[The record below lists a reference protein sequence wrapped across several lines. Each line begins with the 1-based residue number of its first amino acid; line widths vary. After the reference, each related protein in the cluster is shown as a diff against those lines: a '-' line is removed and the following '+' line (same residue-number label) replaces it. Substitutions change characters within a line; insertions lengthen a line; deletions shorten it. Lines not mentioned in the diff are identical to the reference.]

1 MKEGTKMKAKNNFFK
16 QLISIMTV
24 LSLLFMVLGIQGN
37 NEVKAA
43 TLATL
48 PAPINQIFPDADL
61 AEGIRAVLQKASVT
75 DVVTQEEL
83 ESITKLVVAGE
94 KVASIQGIE
103 YLTNLEYLNLNG
115 NQITDISPLSNLV
128 KLTNLYIGTNKIT
141 DISALQNLTNLRELY
156 LNEDNISDISPLAN
170 LTKMYSLNLG
180 ANHNLSDLSP
190 LSNMT
195 GLNYLTVTESK
206 VKDVTPIANLTD
218 LYSLSLNYNQI
229 EDISPLA
236 SLTSLHYFTAY
247 VNQITDITPVA
258 NMTRLNSLKIGN
270 NKITDLSPLANLS
283 QLTWL
288 EIGTNQISD
297 INAVKDLTKLKM
309 LNVGSNQISDISV
322 LNNLS
327 QLNSLFLN
335 NNQLGNEDMEVIGGL
350 TNLTTLFLSQNHIT
364 DIRPLASLS
373 KMDSADFANQVIKK
387 PARNFSK
394 TLSVPNN
401 ITSIDGTLVTP
412 KTISN
417 NGTYDAPNVNWSSP
431 SYLPEVR
438 YTFKQDVAVGSTTSS
453 YTGII
458 IQPLNEPV
466 DYNVTFNIDGNTSE
480 VKTVTEEDLIPEPA
494 NPTKQGYTF
503 DGWYD
508 AETGGTKWDFTT
520 GQMPAN
526 DLMLYAHFSVN
537 SYQVN
542 FDIDGAVMNE
552 AVVYDTLLNEPTAP
566 TKQGYTFDGWYD
578 AETGGNKWDFKTMK
592 MPANDVTLYAHFT
605 VSSYQVN
612 FDIDGAVTN
621 EAIVYDTL
629 LNEPATPT
637 KQGYTFDGWYDAETG
652 GNKWDFKTMKIPAND
667 VTLYAHFTINNYQ
680 ANFDIDGSVTNETI
694 TYDTLLNEPTAPT
707 KQGFLFDGWYDAEV
721 GGTKW
726 DFNTMKMPA
735 NDITLYAHFSKET
748 PLIPSPSDESDSK
761 PTNGSIT
768 INEPSATSMP
778 VQNNNITVT
787 AGENTPELT
796 TAKLPKT
803 GDNNPWQ
810 TLFAGILLSSSAFYI
825 WRKKA

>member
-1 MKEGTKMKAKNNFFK
+1 MKAKNNFFK

-270 NKITDLSPLANLS
+270 NKITYLSPLANLS

-438 YTFKQDVAVGSTTSS
+438 YTFKQDVVVGSTTSS

-652 GNKWDFKTMKIPAND
+652 GNKWDFKTMKMPAND

-735 NDITLYAHFSKET
+735 NDINLYAHFSKET

-778 VQNNNITVT
+778 AQNNNITVT

>member
-1 MKEGTKMKAKNNFFK
+1 MKAKNNFFK

-43 TLATL
+43 TLATP

-387 PARNFSK
+387 PARNFLK

-458 IQPLNEPV
+458 IQPLNEPL

-652 GNKWDFKTMKIPAND
+652 GNKWDFKTMKMPAND

-680 ANFDIDGSVTNETI
+680 ANFDIDGAVTNETI

-726 DFNTMKMPA
+726 DFNKMKMPA

-768 INEPSATSMP
+768 INEPSAISMP
-778 VQNNNITVT
+778 AQNSNITVT

>member
-1 MKEGTKMKAKNNFFK
+1 MKAKNNFFK

-43 TLATL
+43 TLATP

-94 KVASIQGIE
+94 KVASIQRIE

-387 PARNFSK
+387 PARNFLK

-458 IQPLNEPV
+458 IQPLNEPL

-652 GNKWDFKTMKIPAND
+652 GNKWDFKTMKMPAND

-680 ANFDIDGSVTNETI
+680 ANFDIDGAVTNETI

-768 INEPSATSMP
+768 INEPSAISMP
-778 VQNNNITVT
+778 AQNSNITVT

>member
-1 MKEGTKMKAKNNFFK
+1 MKAKNNFFK

-258 NMTRLNSLKIGN
+258 NMTKLNSLKIGN

>member
-1 MKEGTKMKAKNNFFK
+1 MKAKNNFFK

-43 TLATL
+43 TLATP

-438 YTFKQDVAVGSTTSS
+438 YTFKQDVVVGSTTSS

-552 AVVYDTLLNEPTAP
+552 AVVYYTLLNEPTAP

-652 GNKWDFKTMKIPAND
+652 GNKWDFKTMKMPAND

-735 NDITLYAHFSKET
+735 NDINLYAHFSKET

-778 VQNNNITVT
+778 AQNNNITVT

>member
-1 MKEGTKMKAKNNFFK
+1 
-16 QLISIMTV
+16 
-24 LSLLFMVLGIQGN
+24 
-37 NEVKAA
+37 
-43 TLATL
+43 
-48 PAPINQIFPDADL
+48 
-61 AEGIRAVLQKASVT
+61 
-75 DVVTQEEL
+75 
-83 ESITKLVVAGE
+83 
-94 KVASIQGIE
+94 
-103 YLTNLEYLNLNG
+103 
-115 NQITDISPLSNLV
+115 
-128 KLTNLYIGTNKIT
+128 
-141 DISALQNLTNLRELY
+141 LTNLRELY

>member
-1 MKEGTKMKAKNNFFK
+1 MKAKNNFFK

-43 TLATL
+43 TLATP

-335 NNQLGNEDMEVIGGL
+335 NNQLGNEDMKVIGGL

-480 VKTVTEEDLIPEPA
+480 VKTVTEEDLIPEPT

-621 EAIVYDTL
+621 EAIVYDAL

-652 GNKWDFKTMKIPAND
+652 GNKWDFKTMKMPAND

-680 ANFDIDGSVTNETI
+680 ANFDIDGAVTNETI

-735 NDITLYAHFSKET
+735 NDINLYAHFSKET

-778 VQNNNITVT
+778 AQNNNITVT

>member
-1 MKEGTKMKAKNNFFK
+1 
-16 QLISIMTV
+16 
-24 LSLLFMVLGIQGN
+24 
-37 NEVKAA
+37 
-43 TLATL
+43 
-48 PAPINQIFPDADL
+48 
-61 AEGIRAVLQKASVT
+61 
-75 DVVTQEEL
+75 
-83 ESITKLVVAGE
+83 
-94 KVASIQGIE
+94 
-103 YLTNLEYLNLNG
+103 
-115 NQITDISPLSNLV
+115 
-128 KLTNLYIGTNKIT
+128 
-141 DISALQNLTNLRELY
+141 
-156 LNEDNISDISPLAN
+156 
-170 LTKMYSLNLG
+170 
-180 ANHNLSDLSP
+180 
-190 LSNMT
+190 
-195 GLNYLTVTESK
+195 
-206 VKDVTPIANLTD
+206 
-218 LYSLSLNYNQI
+218 
-229 EDISPLA
+229 
-236 SLTSLHYFTAY
+236 
-247 VNQITDITPVA
+247 
-258 NMTRLNSLKIGN
+258 
-270 NKITDLSPLANLS
+270 
-283 QLTWL
+283 LTWL

-387 PARNFSK
+387 PARNFLK

-458 IQPLNEPV
+458 IQPLNEPL

-652 GNKWDFKTMKIPAND
+652 GNKWDFKTMKMPAND

-680 ANFDIDGSVTNETI
+680 ANFDIDGAVTNETI

-768 INEPSATSMP
+768 INEPSAISMP
-778 VQNNNITVT
+778 AQNSNITVT

>member
-1 MKEGTKMKAKNNFFK
+1 
-16 QLISIMTV
+16 
-24 LSLLFMVLGIQGN
+24 
-37 NEVKAA
+37 
-43 TLATL
+43 
-48 PAPINQIFPDADL
+48 
-61 AEGIRAVLQKASVT
+61 
-75 DVVTQEEL
+75 
-83 ESITKLVVAGE
+83 
-94 KVASIQGIE
+94 
-103 YLTNLEYLNLNG
+103 
-115 NQITDISPLSNLV
+115 
-128 KLTNLYIGTNKIT
+128 
-141 DISALQNLTNLRELY
+141 
-156 LNEDNISDISPLAN
+156 
-170 LTKMYSLNLG
+170 
-180 ANHNLSDLSP
+180 
-190 LSNMT
+190 NMT

-438 YTFKQDVAVGSTTSS
+438 YTFKQDVAVGLTTSS

>member
-1 MKEGTKMKAKNNFFK
+1 
-16 QLISIMTV
+16 
-24 LSLLFMVLGIQGN
+24 
-37 NEVKAA
+37 
-43 TLATL
+43 
-48 PAPINQIFPDADL
+48 
-61 AEGIRAVLQKASVT
+61 
-75 DVVTQEEL
+75 
-83 ESITKLVVAGE
+83 
-94 KVASIQGIE
+94 
-103 YLTNLEYLNLNG
+103 
-115 NQITDISPLSNLV
+115 
-128 KLTNLYIGTNKIT
+128 
-141 DISALQNLTNLRELY
+141 
-156 LNEDNISDISPLAN
+156 
-170 LTKMYSLNLG
+170 
-180 ANHNLSDLSP
+180 
-190 LSNMT
+190 
-195 GLNYLTVTESK
+195 
-206 VKDVTPIANLTD
+206 
-218 LYSLSLNYNQI
+218 
-229 EDISPLA
+229 
-236 SLTSLHYFTAY
+236 
-247 VNQITDITPVA
+247 ITPVA

>member
-1 MKEGTKMKAKNNFFK
+1 
-16 QLISIMTV
+16 
-24 LSLLFMVLGIQGN
+24 
-37 NEVKAA
+37 
-43 TLATL
+43 
-48 PAPINQIFPDADL
+48 
-61 AEGIRAVLQKASVT
+61 
-75 DVVTQEEL
+75 
-83 ESITKLVVAGE
+83 
-94 KVASIQGIE
+94 
-103 YLTNLEYLNLNG
+103 
-115 NQITDISPLSNLV
+115 
-128 KLTNLYIGTNKIT
+128 
-141 DISALQNLTNLRELY
+141 
-156 LNEDNISDISPLAN
+156 
-170 LTKMYSLNLG
+170 
-180 ANHNLSDLSP
+180 
-190 LSNMT
+190 
-195 GLNYLTVTESK
+195 
-206 VKDVTPIANLTD
+206 
-218 LYSLSLNYNQI
+218 
-229 EDISPLA
+229 
-236 SLTSLHYFTAY
+236 
-247 VNQITDITPVA
+247 
-258 NMTRLNSLKIGN
+258 
-270 NKITDLSPLANLS
+270 DLSPLANLS

-438 YTFKQDVAVGSTTSS
+438 YTFKQDVVVGSTTSS

-652 GNKWDFKTMKIPAND
+652 GNKWDFKTMKMPAND

-735 NDITLYAHFSKET
+735 NDINLYAHFSKET

-778 VQNNNITVT
+778 AQNNNITVT

>member
-1 MKEGTKMKAKNNFFK
+1 MKAKNNFFK

-43 TLATL
+43 TLATP

-458 IQPLNEPV
+458 IQPLNEPL

-605 VSSYQVN
+605 
-612 FDIDGAVTN
+612 
-621 EAIVYDTL
+621 
-629 LNEPATPT
+629 
-637 KQGYTFDGWYDAETG
+637 
-652 GNKWDFKTMKIPAND
+652 
-667 VTLYAHFTINNYQ
+667 INNYQ

-735 NDITLYAHFSKET
+735 NDINLYAHFSKET

-778 VQNNNITVT
+778 AQNNNITVT

>member
-1 MKEGTKMKAKNNFFK
+1 MKAKNNFFK

-43 TLATL
+43 TLATP

-206 VKDVTPIANLTD
+206 AKDVTPIANLTD

-605 VSSYQVN
+605 ISSYQAN
-612 FDIDGAVTN
+612 FDIGGAVTN

-652 GNKWDFKTMKIPAND
+652 GNKWDFKTMKMPAND

-735 NDITLYAHFSKET
+735 NDINLYAHFSKET

-778 VQNNNITVT
+778 AQNNNITVT

>member
-1 MKEGTKMKAKNNFFK
+1 
-16 QLISIMTV
+16 
-24 LSLLFMVLGIQGN
+24 
-37 NEVKAA
+37 
-43 TLATL
+43 
-48 PAPINQIFPDADL
+48 
-61 AEGIRAVLQKASVT
+61 
-75 DVVTQEEL
+75 
-83 ESITKLVVAGE
+83 
-94 KVASIQGIE
+94 
-103 YLTNLEYLNLNG
+103 
-115 NQITDISPLSNLV
+115 
-128 KLTNLYIGTNKIT
+128 
-141 DISALQNLTNLRELY
+141 
-156 LNEDNISDISPLAN
+156 
-170 LTKMYSLNLG
+170 
-180 ANHNLSDLSP
+180 
-190 LSNMT
+190 
-195 GLNYLTVTESK
+195 
-206 VKDVTPIANLTD
+206 
-218 LYSLSLNYNQI
+218 
-229 EDISPLA
+229 
-236 SLTSLHYFTAY
+236 
-247 VNQITDITPVA
+247 
-258 NMTRLNSLKIGN
+258 

-480 VKTVTEEDLIPEPA
+480 VKTVTEEDLIPEPT

-621 EAIVYDTL
+621 EAIVYDAL

-652 GNKWDFKTMKIPAND
+652 GNKWDFKTMKMPAND

-680 ANFDIDGSVTNETI
+680 ANFDIDGAVTNETI

-735 NDITLYAHFSKET
+735 NDINLYAHFSKET

-778 VQNNNITVT
+778 AQNNNITVT

>member
-1 MKEGTKMKAKNNFFK
+1 MKAKNNFFK

-373 KMDSADFANQVIKK
+373 KMDSAYFANQVIKK

>member
-1 MKEGTKMKAKNNFFK
+1 
-16 QLISIMTV
+16 
-24 LSLLFMVLGIQGN
+24 
-37 NEVKAA
+37 
-43 TLATL
+43 
-48 PAPINQIFPDADL
+48 
-61 AEGIRAVLQKASVT
+61 
-75 DVVTQEEL
+75 
-83 ESITKLVVAGE
+83 
-94 KVASIQGIE
+94 
-103 YLTNLEYLNLNG
+103 
-115 NQITDISPLSNLV
+115 
-128 KLTNLYIGTNKIT
+128 
-141 DISALQNLTNLRELY
+141 
-156 LNEDNISDISPLAN
+156 
-170 LTKMYSLNLG
+170 
-180 ANHNLSDLSP
+180 
-190 LSNMT
+190 
-195 GLNYLTVTESK
+195 
-206 VKDVTPIANLTD
+206 
-218 LYSLSLNYNQI
+218 
-229 EDISPLA
+229 
-236 SLTSLHYFTAY
+236 Y

-458 IQPLNEPV
+458 IQPLNEPL

-652 GNKWDFKTMKIPAND
+652 GNKWDFKTMKMPAND

-735 NDITLYAHFSKET
+735 NDINLYAHFSKET

-778 VQNNNITVT
+778 AQNNNITVT

>member
-1 MKEGTKMKAKNNFFK
+1 
-16 QLISIMTV
+16 
-24 LSLLFMVLGIQGN
+24 
-37 NEVKAA
+37 
-43 TLATL
+43 
-48 PAPINQIFPDADL
+48 
-61 AEGIRAVLQKASVT
+61 
-75 DVVTQEEL
+75 
-83 ESITKLVVAGE
+83 
-94 KVASIQGIE
+94 
-103 YLTNLEYLNLNG
+103 
-115 NQITDISPLSNLV
+115 
-128 KLTNLYIGTNKIT
+128 
-141 DISALQNLTNLRELY
+141 
-156 LNEDNISDISPLAN
+156 
-170 LTKMYSLNLG
+170 
-180 ANHNLSDLSP
+180 
-190 LSNMT
+190 
-195 GLNYLTVTESK
+195 
-206 VKDVTPIANLTD
+206 
-218 LYSLSLNYNQI
+218 YSLSLNYNQI

-480 VKTVTEEDLIPEPA
+480 VKTVTEEDLIPEPT

-552 AVVYDTLLNEPTAP
+552 AVVYNTLLNEPTAP

-621 EAIVYDTL
+621 EAIVYDAL

-652 GNKWDFKTMKIPAND
+652 GNKWDFKTMKMPAND

-778 VQNNNITVT
+778 AQNSNITVT

>member
-1 MKEGTKMKAKNNFFK
+1 
-16 QLISIMTV
+16 
-24 LSLLFMVLGIQGN
+24 
-37 NEVKAA
+37 
-43 TLATL
+43 
-48 PAPINQIFPDADL
+48 
-61 AEGIRAVLQKASVT
+61 
-75 DVVTQEEL
+75 
-83 ESITKLVVAGE
+83 
-94 KVASIQGIE
+94 
-103 YLTNLEYLNLNG
+103 
-115 NQITDISPLSNLV
+115 
-128 KLTNLYIGTNKIT
+128 
-141 DISALQNLTNLRELY
+141 
-156 LNEDNISDISPLAN
+156 
-170 LTKMYSLNLG
+170 
-180 ANHNLSDLSP
+180 
-190 LSNMT
+190 
-195 GLNYLTVTESK
+195 
-206 VKDVTPIANLTD
+206 
-218 LYSLSLNYNQI
+218 
-229 EDISPLA
+229 
-236 SLTSLHYFTAY
+236 
-247 VNQITDITPVA
+247 
-258 NMTRLNSLKIGN
+258 
-270 NKITDLSPLANLS
+270 
-283 QLTWL
+283 
-288 EIGTNQISD
+288 IGTNQISD

>member
-1 MKEGTKMKAKNNFFK
+1 MKAKNNFFK

-43 TLATL
+43 TLATP

-480 VKTVTEEDLIPEPA
+480 VKTVTEEDLIPEPT

-552 AVVYDTLLNEPTAP
+552 AVVYDALLNEPATP

-621 EAIVYDTL
+621 E
-629 LNEPATPT
+629 
-637 KQGYTFDGWYDAETG
+637 
-652 GNKWDFKTMKIPAND
+652 
-667 VTLYAHFTINNYQ
+667 
-680 ANFDIDGSVTNETI
+680 TI

-735 NDITLYAHFSKET
+735 NDINLYAHFSKET

-778 VQNNNITVT
+778 AQNNNITVT

>member
-1 MKEGTKMKAKNNFFK
+1 MKAKNNFFK

-115 NQITDISPLSNLV
+115 NQITDISLLSNLV

>member
-1 MKEGTKMKAKNNFFK
+1 
-16 QLISIMTV
+16 MTV

-438 YTFKQDVAVGSTTSS
+438 YTFKQDVVVGSTTSS

-637 KQGYTFDGWYDAETG
+637 KQGYTFDGWYDAETD
-652 GNKWDFKTMKIPAND
+652 GNKWDFKTMKMPAND

-735 NDITLYAHFSKET
+735 NDINLYAHFSKET

-778 VQNNNITVT
+778 AQNNNITVT

>member
-1 MKEGTKMKAKNNFFK
+1 MKAKNNFFK

-735 NDITLYAHFSKET
+735 NDITLYAHLSKET

>member
-1 MKEGTKMKAKNNFFK
+1 
-16 QLISIMTV
+16 
-24 LSLLFMVLGIQGN
+24 
-37 NEVKAA
+37 
-43 TLATL
+43 
-48 PAPINQIFPDADL
+48 
-61 AEGIRAVLQKASVT
+61 
-75 DVVTQEEL
+75 
-83 ESITKLVVAGE
+83 
-94 KVASIQGIE
+94 
-103 YLTNLEYLNLNG
+103 
-115 NQITDISPLSNLV
+115 
-128 KLTNLYIGTNKIT
+128 
-141 DISALQNLTNLRELY
+141 
-156 LNEDNISDISPLAN
+156 
-170 LTKMYSLNLG
+170 
-180 ANHNLSDLSP
+180 
-190 LSNMT
+190 
-195 GLNYLTVTESK
+195 
-206 VKDVTPIANLTD
+206 
-218 LYSLSLNYNQI
+218 
-229 EDISPLA
+229 
-236 SLTSLHYFTAY
+236 
-247 VNQITDITPVA
+247 
-258 NMTRLNSLKIGN
+258 LNSLKIGN

-458 IQPLNEPV
+458 IQPLNEPL

-652 GNKWDFKTMKIPAND
+652 GNKWDFKTMKMPAND

-735 NDITLYAHFSKET
+735 NDINLYAHFSKET

-778 VQNNNITVT
+778 AQNNNITVT

>member
-1 MKEGTKMKAKNNFFK
+1 
-16 QLISIMTV
+16 
-24 LSLLFMVLGIQGN
+24 
-37 NEVKAA
+37 
-43 TLATL
+43 
-48 PAPINQIFPDADL
+48 
-61 AEGIRAVLQKASVT
+61 
-75 DVVTQEEL
+75 
-83 ESITKLVVAGE
+83 
-94 KVASIQGIE
+94 
-103 YLTNLEYLNLNG
+103 
-115 NQITDISPLSNLV
+115 
-128 KLTNLYIGTNKIT
+128 
-141 DISALQNLTNLRELY
+141 
-156 LNEDNISDISPLAN
+156 
-170 LTKMYSLNLG
+170 
-180 ANHNLSDLSP
+180 
-190 LSNMT
+190 
-195 GLNYLTVTESK
+195 
-206 VKDVTPIANLTD
+206 
-218 LYSLSLNYNQI
+218 
-229 EDISPLA
+229 
-236 SLTSLHYFTAY
+236 
-247 VNQITDITPVA
+247 
-258 NMTRLNSLKIGN
+258 
-270 NKITDLSPLANLS
+270 LS

-438 YTFKQDVAVGSTTSS
+438 YTFKQDVVVGSTTSS

-494 NPTKQGYTF
+494 N
-503 DGWYD
+503 
-508 AETGGTKWDFTT
+508 
-520 GQMPAN
+520 
-526 DLMLYAHFSVN
+526 
-537 SYQVN
+537 
-542 FDIDGAVMNE
+542 
-552 AVVYDTLLNEPTAP
+552 P

-637 KQGYTFDGWYDAETG
+637 KQGYTFDG
-652 GNKWDFKTMKIPAND
+652 
-667 VTLYAHFTINNYQ
+667 
-680 ANFDIDGSVTNETI
+680 
-694 TYDTLLNEPTAPT
+694 
-707 KQGFLFDGWYDAEV
+707 
-721 GGTKW
+721 
-726 DFNTMKMPA
+726 
-735 NDITLYAHFSKET
+735 
-748 PLIPSPSDESDSK
+748 
-761 PTNGSIT
+761 
-768 INEPSATSMP
+768 
-778 VQNNNITVT
+778 
-787 AGENTPELT
+787 
-796 TAKLPKT
+796 
-803 GDNNPWQ
+803 
-810 TLFAGILLSSSAFYI
+810 
-825 WRKKA
+825 

>member
-1 MKEGTKMKAKNNFFK
+1 
-16 QLISIMTV
+16 
-24 LSLLFMVLGIQGN
+24 
-37 NEVKAA
+37 
-43 TLATL
+43 
-48 PAPINQIFPDADL
+48 
-61 AEGIRAVLQKASVT
+61 
-75 DVVTQEEL
+75 
-83 ESITKLVVAGE
+83 
-94 KVASIQGIE
+94 
-103 YLTNLEYLNLNG
+103 
-115 NQITDISPLSNLV
+115 
-128 KLTNLYIGTNKIT
+128 
-141 DISALQNLTNLRELY
+141 
-156 LNEDNISDISPLAN
+156 
-170 LTKMYSLNLG
+170 
-180 ANHNLSDLSP
+180 
-190 LSNMT
+190 
-195 GLNYLTVTESK
+195 
-206 VKDVTPIANLTD
+206 
-218 LYSLSLNYNQI
+218 
-229 EDISPLA
+229 
-236 SLTSLHYFTAY
+236 
-247 VNQITDITPVA
+247 ITPVA

-458 IQPLNEPV
+458 IQPLNEPL

-652 GNKWDFKTMKIPAND
+652 GNKWDFKTMKMPAND

-735 NDITLYAHFSKET
+735 NDINLYAHFSKET

-778 VQNNNITVT
+778 AQNNNITVT

>member
-1 MKEGTKMKAKNNFFK
+1 MKAKNNFFK

-787 AGENTPELT
+787 AGENTLELT

>member
-1 MKEGTKMKAKNNFFK
+1 
-16 QLISIMTV
+16 
-24 LSLLFMVLGIQGN
+24 
-37 NEVKAA
+37 
-43 TLATL
+43 
-48 PAPINQIFPDADL
+48 
-61 AEGIRAVLQKASVT
+61 
-75 DVVTQEEL
+75 
-83 ESITKLVVAGE
+83 
-94 KVASIQGIE
+94 
-103 YLTNLEYLNLNG
+103 
-115 NQITDISPLSNLV
+115 
-128 KLTNLYIGTNKIT
+128 
-141 DISALQNLTNLRELY
+141 
-156 LNEDNISDISPLAN
+156 
-170 LTKMYSLNLG
+170 
-180 ANHNLSDLSP
+180 
-190 LSNMT
+190 
-195 GLNYLTVTESK
+195 
-206 VKDVTPIANLTD
+206 
-218 LYSLSLNYNQI
+218 
-229 EDISPLA
+229 
-236 SLTSLHYFTAY
+236 
-247 VNQITDITPVA
+247 
-258 NMTRLNSLKIGN
+258 SLKIGN

-387 PARNFSK
+387 PARNFLK

-458 IQPLNEPV
+458 IQPLNEPL

-652 GNKWDFKTMKIPAND
+652 GNKWDFKTMKMPAND

-680 ANFDIDGSVTNETI
+680 ANFDIDGAVTNETI

-768 INEPSATSMP
+768 INEPSAISMP
-778 VQNNNITVT
+778 AQNSNITVT

>member
-1 MKEGTKMKAKNNFFK
+1 
-16 QLISIMTV
+16 
-24 LSLLFMVLGIQGN
+24 
-37 NEVKAA
+37 
-43 TLATL
+43 
-48 PAPINQIFPDADL
+48 
-61 AEGIRAVLQKASVT
+61 
-75 DVVTQEEL
+75 
-83 ESITKLVVAGE
+83 
-94 KVASIQGIE
+94 
-103 YLTNLEYLNLNG
+103 
-115 NQITDISPLSNLV
+115 
-128 KLTNLYIGTNKIT
+128 
-141 DISALQNLTNLRELY
+141 
-156 LNEDNISDISPLAN
+156 
-170 LTKMYSLNLG
+170 
-180 ANHNLSDLSP
+180 
-190 LSNMT
+190 
-195 GLNYLTVTESK
+195 
-206 VKDVTPIANLTD
+206 
-218 LYSLSLNYNQI
+218 
-229 EDISPLA
+229 
-236 SLTSLHYFTAY
+236 
-247 VNQITDITPVA
+247 
-258 NMTRLNSLKIGN
+258 
-270 NKITDLSPLANLS
+270 
-283 QLTWL
+283 

-605 VSSYQVN
+605 
-612 FDIDGAVTN
+612 
-621 EAIVYDTL
+621 
-629 LNEPATPT
+629 
-637 KQGYTFDGWYDAETG
+637 
-652 GNKWDFKTMKIPAND
+652 
-667 VTLYAHFTINNYQ
+667 INNYQ

-778 VQNNNITVT
+778 AQNSNITVT

>member
-1 MKEGTKMKAKNNFFK
+1 MKAKNNFFK

-43 TLATL
+43 TLATP

-387 PARNFSK
+387 PARNFLK

-458 IQPLNEPV
+458 IQPLNEPL
-466 DYNVTFNIDGNTSE
+466 DYNATFNIDGNTSE

-652 GNKWDFKTMKIPAND
+652 GNKWDFKTMKMPAND

-680 ANFDIDGSVTNETI
+680 ANFDIDGAVTNETI

-768 INEPSATSMP
+768 INEPSAISMP
-778 VQNNNITVT
+778 AQNSNITVT

>member
-1 MKEGTKMKAKNNFFK
+1 
-16 QLISIMTV
+16 
-24 LSLLFMVLGIQGN
+24 
-37 NEVKAA
+37 
-43 TLATL
+43 
-48 PAPINQIFPDADL
+48 
-61 AEGIRAVLQKASVT
+61 
-75 DVVTQEEL
+75 
-83 ESITKLVVAGE
+83 
-94 KVASIQGIE
+94 
-103 YLTNLEYLNLNG
+103 
-115 NQITDISPLSNLV
+115 
-128 KLTNLYIGTNKIT
+128 
-141 DISALQNLTNLRELY
+141 
-156 LNEDNISDISPLAN
+156 
-170 LTKMYSLNLG
+170 
-180 ANHNLSDLSP
+180 
-190 LSNMT
+190 
-195 GLNYLTVTESK
+195 
-206 VKDVTPIANLTD
+206 
-218 LYSLSLNYNQI
+218 
-229 EDISPLA
+229 
-236 SLTSLHYFTAY
+236 
-247 VNQITDITPVA
+247 
-258 NMTRLNSLKIGN
+258 
-270 NKITDLSPLANLS
+270 
-283 QLTWL
+283 
-288 EIGTNQISD
+288 TNQISD

>member
-1 MKEGTKMKAKNNFFK
+1 
-16 QLISIMTV
+16 
-24 LSLLFMVLGIQGN
+24 
-37 NEVKAA
+37 
-43 TLATL
+43 
-48 PAPINQIFPDADL
+48 
-61 AEGIRAVLQKASVT
+61 
-75 DVVTQEEL
+75 
-83 ESITKLVVAGE
+83 
-94 KVASIQGIE
+94 
-103 YLTNLEYLNLNG
+103 
-115 NQITDISPLSNLV
+115 
-128 KLTNLYIGTNKIT
+128 
-141 DISALQNLTNLRELY
+141 
-156 LNEDNISDISPLAN
+156 LAN

>member
-1 MKEGTKMKAKNNFFK
+1 
-16 QLISIMTV
+16 
-24 LSLLFMVLGIQGN
+24 
-37 NEVKAA
+37 
-43 TLATL
+43 
-48 PAPINQIFPDADL
+48 
-61 AEGIRAVLQKASVT
+61 
-75 DVVTQEEL
+75 
-83 ESITKLVVAGE
+83 
-94 KVASIQGIE
+94 
-103 YLTNLEYLNLNG
+103 
-115 NQITDISPLSNLV
+115 
-128 KLTNLYIGTNKIT
+128 
-141 DISALQNLTNLRELY
+141 
-156 LNEDNISDISPLAN
+156 
-170 LTKMYSLNLG
+170 
-180 ANHNLSDLSP
+180 
-190 LSNMT
+190 
-195 GLNYLTVTESK
+195 
-206 VKDVTPIANLTD
+206 
-218 LYSLSLNYNQI
+218 
-229 EDISPLA
+229 
-236 SLTSLHYFTAY
+236 
-247 VNQITDITPVA
+247 
-258 NMTRLNSLKIGN
+258 
-270 NKITDLSPLANLS
+270 
-283 QLTWL
+283 TWL

-438 YTFKQDVAVGSTTSS
+438 YTFKQDVVVGSTTSS

-652 GNKWDFKTMKIPAND
+652 GNKWDFKTMKMPAND

-735 NDITLYAHFSKET
+735 NDINLYAHFSKET

-778 VQNNNITVT
+778 AQNNNITVT

>member
-1 MKEGTKMKAKNNFFK
+1 
-16 QLISIMTV
+16 
-24 LSLLFMVLGIQGN
+24 
-37 NEVKAA
+37 
-43 TLATL
+43 
-48 PAPINQIFPDADL
+48 
-61 AEGIRAVLQKASVT
+61 
-75 DVVTQEEL
+75 
-83 ESITKLVVAGE
+83 
-94 KVASIQGIE
+94 
-103 YLTNLEYLNLNG
+103 
-115 NQITDISPLSNLV
+115 
-128 KLTNLYIGTNKIT
+128 
-141 DISALQNLTNLRELY
+141 
-156 LNEDNISDISPLAN
+156 
-170 LTKMYSLNLG
+170 
-180 ANHNLSDLSP
+180 DLSP

-480 VKTVTEEDLIPEPA
+480 VKTVTEEDLIPEPT

-621 EAIVYDTL
+621 EAIVYDAL

-652 GNKWDFKTMKIPAND
+652 GNKWDFKTMKMPAND

-680 ANFDIDGSVTNETI
+680 ANFDIDGAVTNETI

-735 NDITLYAHFSKET
+735 NDINLYAHFSKET

-778 VQNNNITVT
+778 AQNNNITVT

>member
-1 MKEGTKMKAKNNFFK
+1 
-16 QLISIMTV
+16 
-24 LSLLFMVLGIQGN
+24 
-37 NEVKAA
+37 
-43 TLATL
+43 
-48 PAPINQIFPDADL
+48 
-61 AEGIRAVLQKASVT
+61 
-75 DVVTQEEL
+75 
-83 ESITKLVVAGE
+83 
-94 KVASIQGIE
+94 
-103 YLTNLEYLNLNG
+103 
-115 NQITDISPLSNLV
+115 
-128 KLTNLYIGTNKIT
+128 
-141 DISALQNLTNLRELY
+141 
-156 LNEDNISDISPLAN
+156 
-170 LTKMYSLNLG
+170 
-180 ANHNLSDLSP
+180 
-190 LSNMT
+190 
-195 GLNYLTVTESK
+195 
-206 VKDVTPIANLTD
+206 
-218 LYSLSLNYNQI
+218 
-229 EDISPLA
+229 
-236 SLTSLHYFTAY
+236 
-247 VNQITDITPVA
+247 
-258 NMTRLNSLKIGN
+258 
-270 NKITDLSPLANLS
+270 
-283 QLTWL
+283 TWL

-652 GNKWDFKTMKIPAND
+652 GNKWDFKTMKMPAND

-735 NDITLYAHFSKET
+735 NDINLYAHFSKET

-778 VQNNNITVT
+778 AQNNNITVT

>member
-1 MKEGTKMKAKNNFFK
+1 MKAKNNFFK

-37 NEVKAA
+37 NEVKAT
-43 TLATL
+43 TLATP

-652 GNKWDFKTMKIPAND
+652 GNKWDFKTMKMPAND

-735 NDITLYAHFSKET
+735 NDINLYAHFSKET

-778 VQNNNITVT
+778 AQNNNITVT

>member
-1 MKEGTKMKAKNNFFK
+1 
-16 QLISIMTV
+16 
-24 LSLLFMVLGIQGN
+24 
-37 NEVKAA
+37 
-43 TLATL
+43 
-48 PAPINQIFPDADL
+48 
-61 AEGIRAVLQKASVT
+61 
-75 DVVTQEEL
+75 
-83 ESITKLVVAGE
+83 
-94 KVASIQGIE
+94 
-103 YLTNLEYLNLNG
+103 
-115 NQITDISPLSNLV
+115 
-128 KLTNLYIGTNKIT
+128 
-141 DISALQNLTNLRELY
+141 RELY

-652 GNKWDFKTMKIPAND
+652 GNKWDFKTMKMPAND

-735 NDITLYAHFSKET
+735 NDINLYAHFSKET

-778 VQNNNITVT
+778 AQNNNITVT

>member
-1 MKEGTKMKAKNNFFK
+1 
-16 QLISIMTV
+16 
-24 LSLLFMVLGIQGN
+24 
-37 NEVKAA
+37 
-43 TLATL
+43 
-48 PAPINQIFPDADL
+48 
-61 AEGIRAVLQKASVT
+61 
-75 DVVTQEEL
+75 
-83 ESITKLVVAGE
+83 
-94 KVASIQGIE
+94 
-103 YLTNLEYLNLNG
+103 
-115 NQITDISPLSNLV
+115 
-128 KLTNLYIGTNKIT
+128 
-141 DISALQNLTNLRELY
+141 ISALQNLTNLRELY

>member
-1 MKEGTKMKAKNNFFK
+1 
-16 QLISIMTV
+16 
-24 LSLLFMVLGIQGN
+24 
-37 NEVKAA
+37 
-43 TLATL
+43 
-48 PAPINQIFPDADL
+48 
-61 AEGIRAVLQKASVT
+61 
-75 DVVTQEEL
+75 
-83 ESITKLVVAGE
+83 
-94 KVASIQGIE
+94 
-103 YLTNLEYLNLNG
+103 
-115 NQITDISPLSNLV
+115 
-128 KLTNLYIGTNKIT
+128 
-141 DISALQNLTNLRELY
+141 LTNLRELY

-652 GNKWDFKTMKIPAND
+652 GNKWDFKTMKMPAND

-735 NDITLYAHFSKET
+735 NDINLYAHFSKET

-778 VQNNNITVT
+778 AQNNNITVT

>member
-1 MKEGTKMKAKNNFFK
+1 
-16 QLISIMTV
+16 
-24 LSLLFMVLGIQGN
+24 
-37 NEVKAA
+37 
-43 TLATL
+43 
-48 PAPINQIFPDADL
+48 
-61 AEGIRAVLQKASVT
+61 
-75 DVVTQEEL
+75 
-83 ESITKLVVAGE
+83 
-94 KVASIQGIE
+94 
-103 YLTNLEYLNLNG
+103 
-115 NQITDISPLSNLV
+115 
-128 KLTNLYIGTNKIT
+128 
-141 DISALQNLTNLRELY
+141 
-156 LNEDNISDISPLAN
+156 
-170 LTKMYSLNLG
+170 
-180 ANHNLSDLSP
+180 
-190 LSNMT
+190 
-195 GLNYLTVTESK
+195 
-206 VKDVTPIANLTD
+206 
-218 LYSLSLNYNQI
+218 
-229 EDISPLA
+229 
-236 SLTSLHYFTAY
+236 
-247 VNQITDITPVA
+247 
-258 NMTRLNSLKIGN
+258 
-270 NKITDLSPLANLS
+270 LS

-480 VKTVTEEDLIPEPA
+480 VKTVTEEDLIPEPT

-621 EAIVYDTL
+621 EAIVYDAL

-652 GNKWDFKTMKIPAND
+652 GNKWDFKTMKMPAND

-680 ANFDIDGSVTNETI
+680 ANFDIDGAVTNETI

-735 NDITLYAHFSKET
+735 NDINLYAHFSKET

-778 VQNNNITVT
+778 AQNNNITVT